1 MTKLTRRNLLAGA
14 GAGSLLMMT
23 LTPKEA
29 LAANWPQQSIT
40 VAIQYGAGGGTDTII
55 RALASALEKQFT
67 VDIRA
72 VNQPGAAGALAAENV
87 LSRGPDGYWLL
98 GNADYNKIFRVL
110 GYTQDAP
117 WKTWQFYKIGR
128 SLPAWAVPIDSPFQ
142 TLADVVEAAKAN
154 PGGVRI
160 SNSGIGTV
168 WHEATLVALE
178 YPTGAKFNHIPYQG
192 GAPAALAAL
201 QGEADVVATGIQE
214 QVEYLRAGRLRN
226 IGVFLT
232 DPLEV
237 DGVDEALQP
246 VTDAI
251 PGAAD
256 IGLIQGVYALAVQRE
271 APQEVHDVLRAAV
284 AEAVKDEGFR
294 SVLANRVMFPEFL
307 TGEEADRE
315 AALFESVTSWLY
327 YDNDMEGIQNTP
339 KELGIPRPQDF
350 AEFWPP
356 EGYSSTF

>member
-1 MTKLTRRNLLAGA
+1 MKDYNRRQFLAAAGTGA
-14 GAGSLLMMT
+14 VMMT
-23 LTPKEA
+23 LGPK
-29 LAANWPQQSIT
+29 AAMAGEWPARPVTI
-40 VAIQYGAGGGTDTII
+40 VIQYGAGGGTDTII
-55 RALASALEKQFT
+55 RALAQALEKSFT
-67 VDIRA
+67 VGIRA
-72 VNQPGAAGALAAENV
+72 VNQPGAAGALATESVAGH
-87 LSRGPDGYWLL
+87 RPDGYWLL

-110 GYTQDAP
+110 GYTDVAP

-128 SLPAWAVPIDSPFQ
+128 SLPAWAVPVDSPFES
-142 TLADVVEAAKAN
+142 LADVVEAAKAD

-214 QVEYLRAGRLRN
+214 QVEYLRTGKLRN
-226 IGVFLT
+226 IGVFLEE
-232 DPLEV
+232 PLEIE
-237 DGVDEALQP
+237 GVDEPLKP

-256 IGLIQGVYALAVQRE
+256 IGLIQGVYALAVRRD
-271 APQEVHDVLRAAV
+271 APQDVHDVLRDAVSKAV
-284 AEAVKDEGFR
+284 ADETFAG
-294 SVLANRVMFPEFL
+294 VLANRVMFPEFL
-307 TGEEADRE
+307 TGEAVDRE

-327 YDNDMEGIQNTP
+327 YDNGLEGLQKTP
-339 KELGIPRPQDF
+339 EEIGIPRPQDF
-350 AEFWPP
+350 AAAWPP
-356 EGYSSTF
+356 ADYTPIF

>member
-1 MTKLTRRNLLAGA
+1 MKDLNRRQFFSAAAAGGLVMTISPKAAMAQDWPSRPI
-14 GAGSLLMMT
+14 T
-23 LTPKEA
+23 L
-29 LAANWPQQSIT
+29 
-40 VAIQYGAGGGTDTII
+40 VIQYGAGGGTDTII
-55 RALASALEKQFT
+55 RALAAAMEKQFT

-87 LSRGPDGYWLL
+87 LGRRPDGYWLL

-110 GYTQDAP
+110 GYAQEAP
-117 WKTWQFYKIGR
+117 WQTWQFYKIGR
-128 SLPAWAVPIDSPFQ
+128 SLPAWAVPVDSPYQ

-178 YPTGAKFNHIPYQG
+178 YPTGARFTHIPYQG

-214 QVEYLRAGRLRN
+214 QVEYLRSGQLRN

-232 DPLEV
+232 EELKV
-237 DGVDEALQP
+237 DGVEAPLRP
-246 VTDAI
+246 VTEAI

-256 IGLIQGVYALAVQRE
+256 IGLIQGVYALAIQRS
-271 APQEVHDVLRAAV
+271 APKEVHDVLRTAVEQAV
-284 AEAVKDEGFR
+284 ADPHFAE
-294 SVLANRVMFPEFL
+294 VLAGRVMFPEFK

-315 AALFESVTSWLY
+315 AALFEAVTSWLY
-327 YDNDMEGIQNTP
+327 FDNGMEGLQHDP
-339 KELGIPRPQDF
+339 EELGIPRPQDF
-350 AEFWPP
+350 AAYWPP
-356 EGYSSTF
+356 EGYKPVL